1 MDAPEARRVSVS
13 LAGPDAEALLRAL
26 LSLLV
31 LEVGAAPERSAM
43 LAAATQLSRELRP

>member
-1 MDAPEARRVSVS
+1 MDDSEANPVVIR
-13 LAGPDAEALLRAL
+13 LAGPDATALLSAI

-43 LAAATQLSRELRP
+43 LAAAAQLSRGLRS